1 MDHMRKPSTATA
13 GNIFVICVAL
23 LVLSLASPVRADIQ
37 STIDAAAPGD
47 TINIAAGTYDESIT
61 INKSLSI
68 IGAGSATTAITGG
81 VVISGE
87 FDGLTIE
94 GLTLSGTGPGPKNSV
109 IDSRPTTG
117 PVSNIT
123 IRNCVIDGEND
134 GKYAFYG
141 HNIAGTWTFD
151 GCEIKNIAS
160 WYVID
165 NTGSS
170 HTVPYKLAH
179 VVFTNNHVH
188 HVGGTI
194 AFRGKFE
201 DPMETALISGNVME
215 DLCGSDC
222 GGWIWAGVEVNNCSA
237 LTVTNNV
244 IKEAYSEGNGNGH
257 ALQLWSMS
265 PWTIDIHDNELT
277 DSAGG
282 IWILTHAT
290 AATDMGAAMD
300 PPLQYEMPTGS
311 ITDNDFSG
319 NTMFGVA
326 VNDSNGGGPMDGAA
340 LFADISAAGGPV
352 NAENNW
358 WGDASGPGGA
368 GPGTG
373 AAVTSSVDFDPWWA
387 DAAMTTA
394 AVIPTTQFAL
404 RTAATAG
411 PGESITVYVDV
422 SSTQPNI
429 ASVGT
434 RITYDATKV
443 DFDSFALGS
452 GVPASWSTVYSKTDV
467 AGEIDLV
474 ITDVSFA
481 ASTVTGPATAV
492 EAIILTFTR
501 SGSDCDGVVL
511 GFNSAASA
519 VTSAFPATHYVH
531 FLDAGTSSVLLQAA
545 SETTGVSGPV
555 VNDHS
560 FIRGNLNNR
569 SAHIL
574 DISDVIDLAAWLYSG
589 LVLDYDCQAAV
600 DVNNDG
606 SFNITDLVTQVQGI
620 FNSSLITIPPPNFS
634 NPGLGI
640 AGVGAADGGSIPS
653 VLGCADGE
661 SCP

>member
-1 MDHMRKPSTATA
+1 MGHQRKPGTATA

-23 LVLSLASPVRADIQ
+23 LVLSLASPVRAYIQ
-37 STIDAAAPGD
+37 STIDAAASGD
-47 TINIAAGTYDESIT
+47 TINIAAGTYNESIT

-81 VVISGE
+81 VVIAGE

-94 GLTLSGTGPGPKNSV
+94 GISLSGDGPGPKNSV

-123 IRNCVIDGEND
+123 IRDCVIDGEGT

-141 HNIAGTWTFD
+141 HYISGTWTIT

-165 NTGSS
+165 NTGSN
-170 HTVPYKLAH
+170 HEVPYQLEH

-194 AFRGKFE
+194 TFRGKFE
-201 DPMETALISGNVME
+201 EPMQSALISGNVME
-215 DLCGSDC
+215 DLCGSSC
-222 GGWIWAGVEVNNCSA
+222 GGWIWAGVEVNNCNV
-237 LTVTNNV
+237 LTVTDNV

-265 PWTIDIHDNELT
+265 PWVIDIHDNEFT

-290 AATDMGAAMD
+290 NAAAIGAALD
-300 PPLQYEMPTGS
+300 PPQYFQVPTGS
-311 ITDNDFSG
+311 LRNNDFSR
-319 NTMFGVA
+319 NTMFGLA
-326 VNDSNGGGPMDGAA
+326 VNDSNGGGPMDGNA
-340 LFADISAAGGPV
+340 LFADISAAGAV
-352 NAENNW
+352 DAESNY
-358 WGDASGPGGA
+358 WGDASGAGGA
-368 GPGTG
+368 GPGSG
-373 AAVTSSVDFDPWWA
+373 SAVTSNIDSDPWWT

-394 AVIPTTQFAL
+394 DSVPVIQFAL
-404 RTAATAG
+404 RSPASAG
-411 PGESITVYVDV
+411 PDEPIKLYLDV
-422 SSTQPNI
+422 TSNLANI

-434 RITYDATKV
+434 RITYNANEV

-452 GVPASWSTVYSKTDV
+452 DVPSTWSAVFSETGT
-467 AGEIDLV
+467 AGEVDLV
-474 ITDVSFA
+474 ITDVSLA
-481 ASTVTGPATAV
+481 AATVASPVTGI
-492 EAIILTFTR
+492 EAISLTFTKI
-501 SGSDCDGVVL
+501 GSDCDGADFA
-511 GFNSAASA
+511 FNSAASA
-519 VTSAFPATHYVH
+519 NTNAFPATHYVH
-531 FLDAGTSSVLLQAA
+531 SLDAGTASVVLHAA
-545 SETTGVSGPV
+545 TETSGVSSPAV
-555 VNDHS
+555 DDHS

-569 SAHIL
+569 SAHTL
-574 DISDVIDLAAWLYSG
+574 DISDVLDLAAYLYSG
-589 LVLDYDCQAAV
+589 LVLNYDCQAAI

-640 AGVGAADGGSIPS
+640 AGVGASDGGSIPS